1 MPAVRLHP
9 KARLTIVLQG
19 LYHAAEALCLIFVSV
34 FFFVVSLDFKIVAY
48 HYIAVFAVTPIVFQ
62 LAGWYSQTRDR
73 LHVYRLGLVLHA
85 AYYAL
90 LLVMRDSAPDYAVL
104 LGVLLG
110 ITWGIYWPGVNIFTF
125 DVTYQGQREYYFGLM
140 QVTIGVARL
149 VTPLLGGVIITLA
162 PNELQG
168 YYWVFGIVVAIYLLA
183 FALSFGMTSDAD
195 PRPFRLRRALFPGPE
210 QRDWR
215 LIMWAAATLAGAFQ
229 IFNFLLGLLMYIET
243 DSAFIVGAYASLQGL
258 VGIGT
263 SFVLGKQV
271 VPQNRKQ
278 FLFLG
283 MVALVLAGF
292 IVLIRFDVATLF
304 VFGVLRAFAGSAF
317 SIAHF
322 SLRLDIISESA
333 EEPAQRIE
341 YICAWEV
348 PLGIGR
354 VLMMLMLLAMFANY
368 EESSLGIRMALFCL
382 CCLRILT
389 YLILVR
395 TSMIGRYAR
404 VA

>member
-1 MPAVRLHP
+1 M
-9 KARLTIVLQG
+9 LQG
-19 LYHAAEALCLIFVSV
+19 LYHAAEALCQIFVSV
-34 FFFVVSLDFKIVAY
+34 FFFVVSLDFTIVAY

-90 LLVMRDSAPDYAVL
+90 LLVLRDAAPQYAVL
-104 LGVLLG
+104 LGILLG
-110 ITWGIYWPGVNIFTF
+110 VTWGIYWPGVNIFSF

-140 QVTIGVARL
+140 QSTVGLARL
-149 VTPLLGGVIITLA
+149 VTPMVGGAIITLA
-162 PNELQG
+162 PDDLRG
-168 YYWVFGIVVAIYLLA
+168 YYWVFGTVVGIYLLA
-183 FALSFGMTSDAD
+183 FGLSFGMTSDAE
-195 PRPFRLRRALFPGPE
+195 PRPFRLRRALFPGRD

-215 LIMWAAATLAGAFQ
+215 LVMAAAATLAGAFQ

-243 DSAFIVGAYASLQGL
+243 DSELIVGAYASLQGL
-258 VGIGT
+258 VGILT

-271 VPQNRKQ
+271 IPQNRKQ

-283 MVALVLAGF
+283 MAALVLAGF

-317 SIAHF
+317 AIAHF
-322 SLRLDIISESA
+322 SLRLDVISESA
-333 EEPAQRIE
+333 EEPSQRIE

-354 VLMMLMLLAMFANY
+354 VVMMFLLLILFTNY
-368 EESSLGIRMALFCL
+368 EESTMGIRVALFCL

-389 YLILVR
+389 YLILTR
-395 TSMIGRYAR
+395 TSMVRRYAL
-404 VA
+404 VDSG